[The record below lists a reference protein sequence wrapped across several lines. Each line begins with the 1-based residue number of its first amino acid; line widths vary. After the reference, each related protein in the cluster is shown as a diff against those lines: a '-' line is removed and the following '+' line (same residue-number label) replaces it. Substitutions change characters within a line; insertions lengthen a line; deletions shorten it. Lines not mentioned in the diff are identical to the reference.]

1 MTRRGAAAIGLLAA
15 ALSMTGAAQ
24 RPPAQ
29 KTSLTGGIQ
38 VARTYDAV
46 MDARF
51 SAVPALLAD
60 TCPPAPRE
68 VCQLL
73 GVVSSWWQ
81 IQLDPHD
88 RRQDATFEKDVQA
101 AIDAMERWTEREP
114 RRAWRCRRYALEWRR
129 HV

>member
-1 MTRRGAAAIGLLAA
+1 MTRLGAAAIVLLAA
-15 ALSMTGAAQ
+15 ALSMTGAAH

-29 KTSLTGGIQ
+29 RTPLTGGIQ

-81 IQLDPHD
+81 IQVDPHD
-88 RRQDATFEKDVQA
+88 RSQDAIFSEAQAYERKGAKAKDL
-101 AIDAMERWTEREP
+101 
-114 RRAWRCRRYALEWRR
+114 RA
-129 HV
+129 